1 MGELSV
7 MQTHLRPDLLEAAG
21 VAELG
26 DWGAAFTATH
36 TTVEVNATGTKLQ
49 PVTKV
54 GKFTKLPA
62 LLTLSSA
69 YSDVV
74 TRDQVPVKLPT
85 LVGGQPEIVTLKPDI
100 EVVDSIADLGYRA
113 DHLDARNP
121 RRDNIL
127 KVTNAGR
134 NVSLDPRL
142 AGLAAPTYSRAAAV
156 ADQTVRIRR
165 KHADRVYTHPDTA
178 TTVPRASRS
187 SWAEGR
193 TPRSRPTANFW

>member
-1 MGELSV
+1 MTRPRAAGIPPHRIVERVATFYAGTPIANSLGELWV

-36 TTVEVNATGTKLQ
+36 TTVEVNATGPKLQ

-54 GKFTKLPA
+54 GKFTQLPA

-85 LVGGQPEIVTLKPDI
+85 LVGSQREIVTLKPDI
-100 EVVDSIADLGYRA
+100 EVVEFHRRSWLSRRSPGCEKPA
-113 DHLDARNP
+113 P
-121 RRDNIL
+121 RQHPQGHRRRP
-127 KVTNAGR
+127 KCVVGPPAGR
-134 NVSLDPRL
+134 P
-142 AGLAAPTYSRAAAV
+142 
-156 ADQTVRIRR
+156 
-165 KHADRVYTHPDTA
+165 
-178 TTVPRASRS
+178 
-187 SWAEGR
+187 
-193 TPRSRPTANFW
+193 SRPDL